1 MDSKIVNTTAKSP
14 RGSKTRANTKLKTQT
29 ELNKMALEMELEI
42 NKLEKEKELAT
53 LQLGKDDNG
62 EKELKIKEIQ
72 KKLDKKNKEHNN
84 ILYKLIEVSPDYIEI
99 EGQKYQMVWD
109 SNVQV
114 ELEQYY
120 SSIQEWREQFFVLGR
135 ADAALNAAYAMINE
149 YIKIQNFR
157 CDKEPKKDLL
167 DKETI
172 GYVALES
179 LQMLVVKTIIDVRIK
194 SNAST

>member
-29 ELNKMALEMELEI
+29 ELNKMALKIQLEI
-42 NKLEKEKELAT
+42 NQLEKEKELAT
-53 LQLGKDDNG
+53 LQLGKDDNE
-62 EKELKIKEIQ
+62 EKKLKIKEIQ
-72 KKLDKKNKEHNN
+72 KKLDKKNKEHND

-99 EGQKYQMVWD
+99 EGQKYQMVWN

-114 ELEQYY
+114 ELEKYY
-120 SSIQEWREQFFVLGR
+120 SSTFEWQEQFFSLWR

-149 YIKIQNFR
+149 YIKIQNSR
-157 CDKEPKKDLL
+157 CDKESKKDLL

-172 GYVALES
+172 GRAALES
-179 LQMLVVKTIIDVRIK
+179 LQMLVVKTIIDVKRK
-194 SNAST
+194 SDAST